1 MRLDSNPQRLRLVQ
15 GVGTRW
21 TISDADSD
29 VEQEGCALVVIG
41 AKELLG
47 DEDFS
52 RMRELFDHPQT

>member
-1 MRLDSNPQRLRLVQ
+1 VQ

-29 VEQEGCALVVIG
+29 GEQEGCALVVIG
-41 AKELLG
+41 VKELLG

-52 RMRELFDHPQT
+52 RMRELVNQPQS